1 MCLIW
6 YVRPIFVIFKEIR
19 LVMKLHID
27 ESKEYLVID
36 ECTQKEYDQ
45 LCISY
50 NKDVKNARFSPNFKS
65 GSWDGKINFMKG
77 KYLPASTY
85 KYLFGICE
93 EFGFNCEIDGLED
106 LFDNDIDYDEF
117 KEWCDDFFKDSEK
130 KPRYY
135 QIDAAYKGLKY
146 RRCMLQL
153 ATSAGKTYIAFMII
167 AWLLTHRNVKKIMM
181 VVPGIDLVLQPTA
194 DFTEYNN
201 GKLDLKIQQVYS
213 GCRKVTNA
221 NIYIGT
227 YQSLRTECAEF
238 FNQFDVVITDEVHKA
253 CSKSQIKIMDQCKFP
268 YRIGL
273 SGTIPTTKYA
283 DGLTLETNFGPIVV
297 DIKAKQLQEEGFISN
312 CKISQI
318 RLNYTSDQQKE
329 AFKNAKKQ
337 LVKIGKGKD
346 MYHLESKYVNESEKR
361 FYIIS
366 KLIANTKQNT
376 MVLFNGKDY
385 GKKLFKWLKEN
396 TNKMI
401 YYIDGDIDKKVREE
415 IRKRMEMK
423 DDVILVAS
431 FGTSS
436 TGISINRIFNIFFI
450 TSYKSISTILQSVGR
465 GLRKS
470 DKINKDFVNIYD
482 ISDDLYSGCY
492 EMAHARER
500 IKIYEGQGF
509 PFEIKKIK
517 M

>member
-1 MCLIW
+1 
-6 YVRPIFVIFKEIR
+6 
-19 LVMKLHID
+19 MKLHLD
-27 ESKEYLVID
+27 ETKEYLVID
-36 ECTQKEYDQ
+36 ECTQVEYDQ

-50 NKDVKNARFSPNFKS
+50 NKDVKNARFSPQFKA

-77 KYLPASTY
+77 KYLPASSY
-85 KYLFGICE
+85 AFLHKLCK
-93 EFGFNCEIDGLED
+93 EFNFHCEIYGLD
-106 LFDNDIDYDEF
+106 ALFDNTIDYDEF
-117 KEWCDDFFKDSEK
+117 KEWCDDFFKDYKK

-135 QIDAAYKGLKY
+135 QIDAAYAGLKY

-153 ATSAGKTYIAFMII
+153 ATGAGKTLIAFMMIS
-167 AWLLTHRNVKKIMM
+167 WLMTHTDKKKFMM
-181 VVPGIDLVLQPTA
+181 VVPKIDLVLQPTA
-194 DFTEYNN
+194 EFTEYNQ
-201 GKLDLKIQQVYS
+201 GKLDIKIQQVYY
-213 GCRKVTNA
+213 GCKPVQDA

-227 YQSLRTECAEF
+227 YQSLRESCAEF
-238 FNQFDVVITDEVHKA
+238 FSQFDMVITDEVHLA
-253 CSKSQIKIMDQCKFP
+253 TNASQIKIMDHCKFP

-283 DGLTLETNFGPIVV
+283 DGLTLVSNFGPIMTNVTT
-297 DIKAKQLQEEGFISN
+297 KQLQTEGYLSN
-312 CKISQI
+312 CKIHQV
-318 RLNYTSDQQKE
+318 RLNYTSDKQKD
-329 AFKNAKKQ
+329 AFKNAKKN

-346 MYHLESKYVNESEKR
+346 MFQLENKFVNESDKR

-366 KLIANTKQNT
+366 KLIANTTQNT
-376 MVLFNGKDY
+376 LVLFKDKEY

-396 TNKMI
+396 TSKMI

-415 IRKRMEMK
+415 IRKRMEIR

-431 FGTSS
+431 FGTTS
-436 TGISINRIFNIFFI
+436 TGVSINKIFNIFFI
-450 TSYKSISTILQSVGR
+450 SSYKSISTVLQSIGR

-470 DKINKDFVNIYD
+470 EEINKDFVNIYD

-492 EMAHARER
+492 EMTHARER

-509 PFEIKKIK
+509 PYEIKKLK